1 MKNTILILT
10 SFADKS
16 IDSVVENLE
25 RMKEKFFRFDTE
37 TFPKEA
43 ELKLVLKNNDLSG
56 YIQNKDGKLIEIE
69 KIKSCWYRGVML
81 PQKQNEMEE
90 KYFRFIKEESKAA
103 LWSFYTNLNVFWMNH
118 PLFGS
123 RLLEA
128 NKLFQ
133 MNAASNVGLRVPDS
147 IITNSPEELL
157 FFCREHGGEIAV
169 KMISGHVF
177 SMVGRNKTFYIYT
190 QKVKEKELLKRI
202 ENIKLTPILAQ
213 EYINKQIELRVTI
226 VNREIFT
233 CAIYSQNSERTKND
247 WRRYDFEN
255 VKHEKYDLP
264 KEIEEKLLILMD
276 LWNITFGAIDLILTP
291 DGECVFLEINPH
303 GQWGWIENLTDMSI
317 SLKIAE
323 TLSNPPETGLIFDSI
338 FKF

>member
-1 MKNTILILT
+1 MKDTILILT

-16 IDSVVENLE
+16 VDSVAEYLE
-25 RMKEKFFRFDTE
+25 KMEKKFFRFDTE

-43 ELKLVLKNNDLSG
+43 ELKLTLKKGGLAG
-56 YIQNKDGKLIEIE
+56 YIKIKTGELIEIE

-81 PQKQNEMEE
+81 PQKQDDIKD
-90 KYFRFIKEESKAA
+90 KYFRFIKEETKAA

-133 MNAASNVGLRVPDS
+133 MSTASKIGLKVSDT
-147 IITNSPEELL
+147 IITNNPEELL
-157 FFCREHGGEIAV
+157 FFCRKHNGEIAV

-177 SMVGRNKTFYIYT
+177 SVAGSNKTFYIYT
-190 QKVKEKELLKRI
+190 QKIKEKELIKRT

-213 EYINKQIELRVTI
+213 EYINKKIELRVTI
-226 VNREIFT
+226 VNKKVFA
-233 CAIYSQNSERTKND
+233 CAIYSQNSERTRND

-255 VKHEKYDLP
+255 VKHEKYNIP

-276 LWNITFGAIDLILTP
+276 IWKISFGAIDLILTQ
-291 DGECVFLEINPH
+291 DDEYVFLEINPH
-303 GQWGWIENLTDMSI
+303 GQWGWIEDLTDMPI
-317 SLKIAE
+317 SLEIAK
-323 TLSNPPETGLIFDSI
+323 TLSNPPETGFIFDNL